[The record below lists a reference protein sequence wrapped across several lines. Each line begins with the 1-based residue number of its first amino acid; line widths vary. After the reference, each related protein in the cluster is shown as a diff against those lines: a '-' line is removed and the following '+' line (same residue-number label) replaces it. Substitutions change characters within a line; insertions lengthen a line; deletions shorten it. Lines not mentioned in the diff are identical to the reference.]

1 MFPPDPTRRRRGL
14 LADTFSIRIVMAIFA
29 TVLMSFVAI
38 RLLRADGF
46 RSLDNQIESEESPV
60 ATNTA

>member
-1 MFPPDPTRRRRGL
+1 
-14 LADTFSIRIVMAIFA
+14 MAIFA

-46 RSLDNQIESEESPV
+46 RSLDDQIESEESPV

>member
-46 RSLDNQIESEESPV
+46 RSLDKQIESEESPV

>member
-1 MFPPDPTRRRRGL
+1 

-29 TVLMSFVAI
+29 TVLMSFVGI
-38 RLLRADGF
+38 RLLRADRF
-46 RSLDNQIESEESPV
+46 RSLYDQIESEESPV